1 MKIRKII
8 RTLFG
13 EYRRENGEKQEK
25 NDGEK
30 RNGSFTE
37 QNTAG
42 KERGVLKKWLS
53 YGIGGYRLDVADELP
68 DFFLKKLR
76 KSVK

>member
-8 RTLFG
+8 RILFSG
-13 EYRRENGEKQEK
+13 NIGVKTAEKQEK

-68 DFFLKKLR
+68 DFFLKNL
-76 KSVK
+76 